1 VKDVPRIVFKPKT
14 KEEIEAEIKR
24 GEEFVEKHPYSM
36 FGDNN
41 VKHLNIFKRICRA
54 YLSGK
59 SLDILQDEND
69 KNEDEEDMEYS
80 EEEEEESIYID
91 DIINWLRGEMDENF
105 W

>member
-1 VKDVPRIVFKPKT
+1 MPKIVFKPKT
-14 KEEIEAEIKR
+14 KEEIEAEIKLA
-24 GEEFVEKHPYSM
+24 EEFVKKHPCSI

-54 YLSGK
+54 YLGGK
-59 SLDILQDEND
+59 PLDVLQREND
-69 KNEDEEDMEYS
+69 ESEDEEDAEYS